1 MFAFAKRQLPMVAL
15 WAGCHNVDAEREDM
29 PGGLFLDRNRL
40 SPEASCIDRLGPS
53 GVDLIAAF
61 DSHG

>member
-1 MFAFAKRQLPMVAL
+1 MVAL